1 MVNLF
6 QRLMNDKKE
15 PTEAELDLLIYGK
28 QPKIDTRTADY
39 AENMGETQQPT
50 GNKLANFLLGT
61 PVPQN
66 ESVGT
71 TTDDNGNVI
80 QSANISNPLREGGVL
95 RDIANGYRENVNQ
108 NFSLDN
114 WGQGNKNIATKIG
127 EGLGSTAKFLESPA
141 GRALLMAGA
150 VGLTGGNGLQALT
163 FGATAGAKNQS
174 NRMADKLY
182 RDDLQAQ
189 GINTEGL
196 RGYINDNAYQ
206 NMLRSKQLQDNA
218 AYREMYYNTMLQK
231 QNEDLEFR
239 RQQAEEQRKEKQLER
254 QLQYEELGERRR
266 QNNLNYQLGKEKLIA
281 DLGKNGGENYSDVEA
296 QLNNFQN
303 SFKNVNNPYRYRLAG
318 GASEFLNTLTPQ
330 EANFNSQ
337 RTLLF
342 NQIARKL
349 GGEKGV
355 LSDQDIKRIDAALPK
370 LSDTQAQKEAKMKAV
385 YALLDIKK
393 GGGNVDRLGIL

>member
-1 MVNLF
+1 MANFFSNLY
-6 QRLMNDKKE
+6 QRITAPTDENIDK
-15 PTEAELDLLIYGK
+15 LIYGSM
-28 QPKIDTRTADY
+28 PK
-39 AENMGETQQPT
+39 ENLSVPIKERLAGV
-50 GNKLANFLLGT
+50 GNNLSNYLLGT
-61 PVPQN
+61 PAVTGQ
-66 ESVGT
+66 
-71 TTDDNGNVI
+71 DDSGKPI
-80 QSANISNPLREGGVL
+80 YSSEERTGGAL
-95 RDIANGYRENVNQ
+95 RDLAEGFKENATQ
-108 NFSLDN
+108 GFSPDN
-114 WGQGNKNIATKIG
+114 WGQGKKNFATRVG
-127 EGLGSTAKFLESPA
+127 EGLGSMAKFLESPA
-141 GRALLMAGA
+141 GRALLVGGA

-163 FGATAGAKNQS
+163 YGAVTGAKNQS

-189 GINTEGL
+189 GVNTEDL
-196 RGYINDNAYQ
+196 RGYINDNTYQ

-239 RQQAEEQRKEKQLER
+239 RQQAEEQRKEKRLDR

-281 DLGKNGGENYSDVEA
+281 DLGKNSGENYSDVEA
-296 QLNNFQN
+296 QLNNFQD

>member
-1 MVNLF
+1 MANFFSNLY
-6 QRLMNDKKE
+6 QRITAPTDENIDK
-15 PTEAELDLLIYGK
+15 LIYGSM
-28 QPKIDTRTADY
+28 PK
-39 AENMGETQQPT
+39 ENLSVPIKERLAGMG
-50 GNKLANFLLGT
+50 NNLSNYLLGT
-61 PVPQN
+61 PAVTGQ
-66 ESVGT
+66 
-71 TTDDNGNVI
+71 DDSGKPI
-80 QSANISNPLREGGVL
+80 YSSEERTGGAL
-95 RDIANGYRENVNQ
+95 RDLAEGFKENATQ
-108 NFSLDN
+108 GFSPDN
-114 WGQGNKNIATKIG
+114 WGQGKKNIATRVG
-127 EGLGSTAKFLESPA
+127 EGLGSMAKFLESPA
-141 GRALLMAGA
+141 GRALLVGGA

-163 FGATAGAKNQS
+163 YGAVTGAKNQS

-189 GINTEGL
+189 GVDTEGL

-231 QNEDLEFR
+231 QNEDLAFR
-239 RQQAEEQRKEKQLER
+239 RQQAEEQRKEKQLDR

-266 QNNLNYQLGKEKLIA
+266 QNNLSYQLGKEKLIA
-281 DLGKNGGENYSDVEA
+281 DLGKNSGENYSDVEA
-296 QLNNFQN
+296 QLNNFQD

-393 GGGNVDRLGIL
+393 GGGNIDRLGIL

>member
-1 MVNLF
+1 MANFFSNLY
-6 QRLMNDKKE
+6 QRIIAPTDENIDK
-15 PTEAELDLLIYGK
+15 LIYGSM
-28 QPKIDTRTADY
+28 PK
-39 AENMGETQQPT
+39 ENLNVPIKERLAGMG
-50 GNKLANFLLGT
+50 NNLSNYLLGT
-61 PVPQN
+61 PAVTGQ
-66 ESVGT
+66 
-71 TTDDNGNVI
+71 DDNGKPI
-80 QSANISNPLREGGVL
+80 YSSEERTGGAL
-95 RDIANGYRENVNQ
+95 RDLAEGFKENATQ
-108 NFSLDN
+108 GFSPDN
-114 WGQGNKNIATKIG
+114 WGQGKKNIATRVG
-127 EGLGSTAKFLESPA
+127 EGLGSMAKFLESPA
-141 GRALLMAGA
+141 GRALLVGGA

-163 FGATAGAKNQS
+163 YGAVTGAKNQS

-182 RDDLQAQ
+182 RDDLKAQ
-189 GINTEGL
+189 GVDTEDL

-239 RQQAEEQRKEKQLER
+239 RQQAEEQREEKRLDR

-266 QNNLNYQLGKEKLIA
+266 QNNLSYQLGKEKLIA
-281 DLGKNGGENYSDVEA
+281 DLGKNSGENYSDVEA
-296 QLNNFQN
+296 QLNNFQD

-393 GGGNVDRLGIL
+393 GGGNIDRLGIL

>member
-6 QRLMNDKKE
+6 QRLMNNKKE
-15 PTEAELDLLIYGK
+15 PTEAELDLLVYGK

-39 AENMGETQQPT
+39 AENMGETQQPA

-61 PVPQN
+61 PVQQN

-71 TTDDNGNVI
+71 TTDDNGNII

-114 WGQGNKNIATKIG
+114 WGQGKKNIVTKIG

-163 FGATAGAKNQS
+163 FGATAGAGNQR

-182 RDDLQAQ
+182 KDDLQAQ

-239 RQQAEEQRKEKQLER
+239 RQQAEEQRKEKQLDR

-281 DLGKNGGENYSDVEA
+281 DLGKNSGENYSDVEA

>member
-1 MVNLF
+1 MANFFSNLY
-6 QRLMNDKKE
+6 QRITAPTDENIDK
-15 PTEAELDLLIYGK
+15 LIYGSM
-28 QPKIDTRTADY
+28 PK
-39 AENMGETQQPT
+39 ENLSVPIKERLAGV
-50 GNKLANFLLGT
+50 GNNLSNYLLGT
-61 PVPQN
+61 PAVTGQ
-66 ESVGT
+66 
-71 TTDDNGNVI
+71 DDNGQPI
-80 QSANISNPLREGGVL
+80 YSSEERTGGAL
-95 RDIANGYRENVNQ
+95 RDLAEGFKENATQ
-108 NFSLDN
+108 GFSPDN
-114 WGQGNKNIATKIG
+114 WGQGKKNIATRVG
-127 EGLGSTAKFLESPA
+127 EGLGSMAKFLESPA
-141 GRALLMAGA
+141 GRALLVGGA

-163 FGATAGAKNQS
+163 YGTVTGAKNQS

-189 GINTEGL
+189 GVNTEGL
-196 RGYINDNAYQ
+196 RGYINDNTYQ

-231 QNEDLEFR
+231 QSEDLEFR
-239 RQQAEEQRKEKQLER
+239 RQQAEEQRKEKRLDR

-266 QNNLNYQLGKEKLIA
+266 QNNLNYQLGKEKLRA

-296 QLNNFQN
+296 QLNNFQD